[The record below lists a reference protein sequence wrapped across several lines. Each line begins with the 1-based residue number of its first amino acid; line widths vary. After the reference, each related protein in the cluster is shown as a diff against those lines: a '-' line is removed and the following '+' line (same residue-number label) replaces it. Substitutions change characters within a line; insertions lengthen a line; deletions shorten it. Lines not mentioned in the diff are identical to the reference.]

1 MVIAKLEYGNVS
13 LAILRPIAARL
24 VNIAIFFPVGP
35 RLQMQM
41 AKARVTWDRA
51 TC

>member
-1 MVIAKLEYGNVS
+1 MVIAKLEYGNVR

-35 RLQMQM
+35 PLPMQM
-41 AKARVTWDRA
+41 VQARVTWGQA